1 MDASPKSEQYVV
13 NTNINPKT
21 PQSRVASVNPDS
33 PSSKDPI
40 CSACRQI
47 IPSIHS
53 SSTHSLS
60 GTTASNTRRDSGYS
74 SKRQTTS
81 IRSRSSSKHSV
92 PSTKDIVSS
101 GDESSP
107 VSPLSTQP
115 PPLPYQTLRPRSVR
129 GSSKLPAAVT
139 TYHQQHEAALAL
151 HERSIAL
158 FPPTQPRSGSLT
170 RSLTTPLPE
179 PQPAAVSSMRPTS
192 ASVRQARGTRVSR
205 VSTISG
211 ALPSSQRHQR
221 PVLTRARSAL
231 EPTETLQPDNVDHGD
246 GTFLPVTIMH
256 WTSDE
261 TRRREYD
268 AIDRESRG
276 IRGFW
281 NKIRPRMFRSKS
293 AVQRGFYD
301 PEKHGSDNTDA
312 GSVRRYR
319 LRLEGEG

>member
-1 MDASPKSEQYVV
+1 MDASPKSEQYAI

-33 PSSKDPI
+33 PSTKDPI

-60 GTTASNTRRDSGYS
+60 GTTASNIRRDSGYS

-92 PSTKDIVSS
+92 PSTKDIVNS

-115 PPLPYQTLRPRSVR
+115 PPLPSQPARPRSVR
-129 GSSKLPAAVT
+129 GSSKSPTAVT

-179 PQPAAVSSMRPTS
+179 PQRTAVSSTRPTS
-192 ASVRQARGTRVSR
+192 ASVRARGTRVSR
-205 VSTISG
+205 TSTISG
-211 ALPSSQRHQR
+211 AIPSSQRPQW
-221 PVLTRARSAL
+221 PALTRTRSAL
-231 EPTETLQPDNVDHGD
+231 EPTETLPENVDHD

-268 AIDRESRG
+268 AIDRQSRG

-301 PEKHGSDNTDA
+301 PEKHGNGNTDA

-319 LRLEGEG
+319 LRLEGEE